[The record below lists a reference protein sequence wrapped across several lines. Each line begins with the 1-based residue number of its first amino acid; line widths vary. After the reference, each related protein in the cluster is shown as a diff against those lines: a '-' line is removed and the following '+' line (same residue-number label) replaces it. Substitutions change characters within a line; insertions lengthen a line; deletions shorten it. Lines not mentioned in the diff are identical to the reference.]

1 MAKKTT
7 APVEQPA
14 PAVEE
19 TEETERDYTAL
30 AAKPPSEL
38 SEHILA
44 WIIEKAGVTF
54 ATAKEQAA
62 FAKGVDL
69 TIKFRTYHQASPE
82 NQERL
87 EEAKERRATEKAA
100 KAEAKAKA
108 DAESAEETA
117 KPAKKGKAAPV
128 EAVPEPEVAKPTAK
142 KATPGKGKKAPF

>member
-7 APVEQPA
+7 APVETA

-19 TEETERDYTAL
+19 TEDTERDYTAL

-87 EEAKERRATEKAA
+87 AEAKAARETAKAEKATAKAA
-100 KAEAKAKA
+100 KAE
-108 DAESAEETA
+108 EGEEP

-128 EAVPEPEVAKPTAK
+128 EAAPEPEAAKPTAK
-142 KATPGKGKKAPF
+142 KAVPGKGKKAPF